1 MGAPFWGMNQAM
13 LTFSQDPSSS
23 SHELSFPFSF
33 QSLKF
38 MSPVMPPS
46 PAFLY
51 YLLICFPKY
60 VSCFDKYLLLS
71 VAANPAPPAVLL
83 LQLPYISLLHP
94 CRGTFWFSVCFIEPF
109 GSRHFGVLL
118 QHPREADGCRRS
130 RFRIR
135 ASVSCGHVQSQWG
148 RRVFLACA
156 SVHRSGGRPQLSI
169 KIIAGTLGNLCSK
182 MLICKLPSQE
192 QTSRRFWQRAQGS
205 GVVCFEYRLQQGISP
220 RGHTPLIY
228 SEA

>member
-1 MGAPFWGMNQAM
+1 MNQAM

-83 LQLPYISLLHP
+83 LQLPYVSLLHP
-94 CRGTFWFSVCFIEPF
+94 CRATFWFSACFIEPF
-109 GSRHFGVLL
+109 GSRHFGVLCSIL
-118 QHPREADGCRRS
+118 ERRMAAVAPGFAS
-130 RFRIR
+130 EPVLAVVMCR
-135 ASVSCGHVQSQWG
+135 ASGE
-148 RRVFLACA
+148 
-156 SVHRSGGRPQLSI
+156 GGY
-169 KIIAGTLGNLCSK
+169 
-182 MLICKLPSQE
+182 
-192 QTSRRFWQRAQGS
+192 F
-205 GVVCFEYRLQQGISP
+205 
-220 RGHTPLIY
+220 
-228 SEA
+228 